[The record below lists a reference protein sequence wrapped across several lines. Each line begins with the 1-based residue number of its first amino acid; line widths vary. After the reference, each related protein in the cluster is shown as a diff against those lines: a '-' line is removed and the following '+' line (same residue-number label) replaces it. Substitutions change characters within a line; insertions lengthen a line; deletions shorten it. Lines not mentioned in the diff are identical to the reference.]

1 MTGPVDCRRCGA
13 TLKFVRM
20 ADSGKHMPVNPIP
33 DPTGL
38 ICARRVGDRWAG
50 GYTLKSG
57 EQPRAG
63 FTVFRSHYADCPPNA
78 VKHTRGEAEH
88 LF

>member
-1 MTGPVDCRRCGA
+1 MAPTCRRCDA
-13 TLKFVRM
+13 ILKFVRM
-20 ADSGKHMPVNPIP
+20 ADTGKSMPVNPIP

-38 ICARRVGDRWAG
+38 ICARKVGDRWAG

-63 FTVFRSHYADCPPNA
+63 FTVFRSHYADCPVNQ

>member
-1 MTGPVDCRRCGA
+1 MAPTCRRCEA
-13 TLKFVRM
+13 IIKFVRM
-20 ADSGKHMPVNPIP
+20 AGTGKSMPVNPIP
-33 DPTGL
+33 DKTGL
-38 ICARRVGDRWAG
+38 IAARLVGDRWAG